1 MVDTVSGARTG
12 AAAPGQ
18 FMPIAEVIALEEQ
31 HRDAGRLAQAESL
44 CRQVLQAQPKNPAAL
59 HLLGI
64 IAHQAGNASAGIEL
78 LKQAIAANDRVA
90 LYHSNLGEMS
100 RLAGRIEEAIAAGR
114 RAIELQ
120 PNHPPALNNLGIAYY
135 DHGEYN
141 VAEQYYRRAIALEP
155 RFAEAHSNLGNALH
169 AQKKHDEAV
178 VCYKRAIEI
187 KPDYV
192 EAYNNLGTTRKD
204 QKQTAE
210 AEALYRKALELR
222 PEDPAT
228 LNNLGLAVMEQE
240 RHEEAAG
247 IFTRSAA
254 LDPKNGRTYV
264 FLASALFKLDRE
276 AESEAAIT
284 HGLALAPDDPD
295 GHNLA
300 GRILLDRNQPEQ
312 ACAHFLEAVAK
323 KPDMADAYNNLGN
336 AYKELGRVPE
346 ALEVYYKARQL
357 EPRSTAV
364 FINLVDARKIEVES
378 DPDFEAMVELKK
390 EMGSLPEDDQMQL
403 HFSLGKAY
411 ADLKRHREA
420 FEHMLQGCALKRKK
434 VEYPEAETLRLFD
447 RIREVFSIERM
458 RSKAGLG
465 DPSSVPIF
473 VLGMPRSGTTL
484 IEQTLAC
491 HPKIFGAGELKDFDR
506 VVKSVRAPDGQVLPY
521 PEFVP
526 AFQSEHL
533 RQMGQQ
539 YVRLLRAYSADAPHV
554 TNKMPSSFFYVGLI
568 HLAMPN
574 ARIIHSVRNPVDTC
588 LSCFSKLFSG
598 EQSFSYELGELGRYY
613 RKYHELMEHWRQVL
627 PPGTMLDV
635 RYEEMV
641 DDFENQARRIVAYC
655 GLEWDD
661 RCLQFHKHKRPV
673 KTASAMQ
680 VRQPI
685 YKSSV
690 GRWLAYKEQLM
701 PLIKELPIE
710 QPA

>member
-1 MVDTVSGARTG
+1 MADVMSGGRAG

-18 FMPIAEVIALEEQ
+18 FMPIPQVIALAEQ
-31 HRDAGRLAQAESL
+31 HRDAGRLAEAENL
-44 CRQVLQAQPKNPAAL
+44 CRQILQAQPRNPGAL

-64 IAHQAGNASAGIEL
+64 IAHQAGNASAAIEL
-78 LKQAIAANDRVA
+78 VKRAIAANDQVA
-90 LYHSNLGEMS
+90 LYHTNLGEMS
-100 RLAGRIEEAIAAGR
+100 RLAGRVEEAIAAGR

-120 PNHPPALNNLGIAYY
+120 PNHPPALNNLAIAYY
-135 DHGEYN
+135 DHGEYE
-141 VAEQYYRRAIALEP
+141 VAEQYYRRAVALEP
-155 RFAEAHSNLGNALH
+155 GFAEAHSNLGNALR
-169 AQKKHDEAV
+169 AQKKYDEAV
-178 VCYKRAIEI
+178 VCYKRAIEL
-187 KPDYV
+187 KPGYV
-192 EAYNNLGTTRKD
+192 EAYNNLGTTLKD
-204 QKQTAE
+204 QKQAAE

-222 PEDPAT
+222 PDDPAT

-254 LDPKNGRTYV
+254 LDPQNGRTYV
-264 FLASALFKLDRE
+264 FLASALFELDRDVE
-276 AESEAAIT
+276 AEAAVT
-284 HGLALAPDDPD
+284 RGLMLAPDDPD

-300 GRILLDRNQPEQ
+300 GRILLDRNKAEQ
-312 ACAHFLEAVAK
+312 ACAHFLEAIAK
-323 KPDMADAYNNLGN
+323 KPDMVDAYNNLGN

-346 ALEVYYKARQL
+346 ALEAYYKAREL

-364 FINLVDARKIEVES
+364 FINLVDARKFESES
-378 DPDFEAMVELKK
+378 DPDLLAMEELAK
-390 EMGSLPEDDQMQL
+390 EMPTLPEDDQMQL
-403 HFSLGKAY
+403 HFALSKGF
-411 ADLKRHREA
+411 ADLKRHREGFA
-420 FEHMLQGCALKRKK
+420 HMLQGCALKRKK
-434 VEYPEAETLRLFD
+434 VDYPEAETLRLFD
-447 RIREVFSIERM
+447 RIRQVFSAERM
-458 RSKAGLG
+458 RSRAGLG
-465 DPSSVPIF
+465 DPSTVPIF

-491 HPKIFGAGELKDFDR
+491 HSRIHGAGELKDFDR
-506 VVKSVRAPDGQVLPY
+506 VVKSVRGPDGQVLPY

-526 AFQSEHL
+526 AFQGEHL

-539 YVRLLRAYSADAPHV
+539 YVRLLRAHSADAPHI

-568 HLAMPN
+568 HLALPN

-598 EQSFSYELGELGRYY
+598 DQSYSYELGELGRYY

-641 DDFENQARRIVAYC
+641 EDFENQARRIIAYC
-655 GLEWDD
+655 GLQWDE
-661 RCLQFHKHKRPV
+661 RCLQFHEHKRPV

-685 YKSSV
+685 YKTSV
-690 GRWLAYKEQLM
+690 GRWLPYKEQLM

-710 QPA
+710 Q